1 MGILDVGAYEKL
13 ASKALHYRHIRSD
26 LISSNIA
33 NIDTPFYKAKDI
45 SFEQALALEAQ
56 KLEAVKSP
64 TLTLAKTDLA
74 HLSPLPTDE
83 NAFDRATIFMRPN
96 HAQRNDGNSV
106 DLDIETTQMSKNAVM
121 INALSNALK
130 KRISLMKTVID
141 STSRV

>member
-1 MGILDVGAYEKL
+1 MGILDVGAYEQL
-13 ASKALHYRHIRSD
+13 AVKALHYRHTRSD

-45 SFEQALALEAQ
+45 SFEQALALEAK
-56 KLEAVKSP
+56 KLQEAHTP
-64 TLTLAKTDLA
+64 TLAMAQTDSA
-74 HLSPLPTDE
+74 HLQALQTDGNDLE
-83 NAFDRATIFMRPN
+83 NATIFMRPN

-106 DLDIETTQMSKNAVM
+106 DLDVETTQMSKNAIM

-141 STSRV
+141 STSRL